1 VSHFSYTIC
10 YSGFIDQ
17 EIPTDKVGA
26 RGQEARPDFL
36 EQPDSGSNAMKT
48 AKPRPSGKIPN
59 RPLMRKSGSR
69 KPIDLEEIRLEIAEL
84 VGGRAVEMVEITI
97 GEAESGHYAAMKYL
111 FEIIGLYPVTAHA
124 EPSSP
129 DSLAQTLLRRLA
141 LQRIPGRK
149 PKLRKTTLRNLRLWG
164 LMP

>member
-1 VSHFSYTIC
+1 VSHFSYAIC
-10 YSGFIDQ
+10 YSEFIDQ
-17 EIPTDKVGA
+17 EIPTDKVRA
-26 RGQEARPDFL
+26 RCQEARPDFL
-36 EQPDSGSNAMKT
+36 GQPDSGWNRMKT
-48 AKPRPSGKIPN
+48 VKPRPSGKIPN

-69 KPIDLEEIRLEIAEL
+69 KPIDLEEIRLEIADL

-111 FEIIGLYPVTAHA
+111 FEIIGLYPATDQA
-124 EPSSP
+124 EPS
-129 DSLAQTLLRRLA
+129 AQIHWHRRCYAVSA

-149 PKLRKTTLRNLRLWG
+149 PKLRKTTLGNLRLWG